1 MAFGKAIEIATYN
14 IESYYERLISLRDY
28 FIKEIQRNIP
38 FVKLNGHQYK
48 RLPGNINMSF
58 EGINGGT
65 IVLLLAEEGI
75 FCSSASACSTE
86 DKTPSHVLKAIGL
99 PDDVAKGT
107 LRMTFGEENNLDDIK
122 DILKI
127 LQKIIK
133 RQRKI

>member
-1 MAFGKAIEIATYN
+1 MVFGKAIEIATYN
-14 IESYYERLISLRDY
+14 IEGYYEKLISLRDY
-28 FIKEIQRNIP
+28 FIKEMQRNIP
-38 FVKLNGHQYK
+38 FVKLNGHPYK
-48 RLPGNINMSF
+48 RLPGNINMSI

-75 FCSSASACSTE
+75 FCSSASACSTGN
-86 DKTPSHVLKAIGL
+86 KTPSHVLKALGL

-122 DILKI
+122 YILKI